1 MSRVR
6 RSTAPSS
13 PVKTAL
19 PVGATGTKIPASKL
33 LAHAQVKKLET
44 QVRIV
49 SDKDTLSGVARFD
62 GTRIP
67 VHDVADMVANGVAI
81 KAILRAYPRLT
92 ETHVDRAVTYADQHV
107 RPPDPHPFRG
117 WRTKSKNRKPSA
129 SGPSP

>member
-1 MSRVR
+1 MSRAR
-6 RSTAPSS
+6 RW
-13 PVKTAL
+13 TAL
-19 PVGATGTKIPASKL
+19 SRSALLVGTTGTRIPASKL

-49 SDKDTLSGVARFD
+49 SDNDTLSGVPRFD

-92 ETHVDRAVTYADQHV
+92 ETHIDRAVAYADQHV

-117 WRTKSKNRKPSA
+117 WRNKSESHKPSA
-129 SGPSP
+129 RGPSP